1 MAGVRV
7 RTFEAV
13 DMAEALR
20 RAREELGPDAVIVSS
35 RERRPEGS
43 AFGALTRPL
52 FEVTAAVPGEEA
64 VGTADADASLVT
76 EPARDVAWDP
86 AARADLGE
94 IRALL
99 AALVTTGSVAPAAEG
114 AAAQRLFYVLLA
126 RGIDEPLA
134 RGIVQRVVA
143 RVPAGSL
150 GDFEYLRAQAASEM
164 RSDLAR
170 AERSGLPGRVQL
182 FVGPTGVGKTTT
194 IAKLAA
200 RAAYA
205 TPDGVLVVTTD
216 VQRVAA
222 VEQLARWGEILGL
235 PVEVAVSPAD
245 LARTLARAADRERV
259 FVDTAGRSP
268 RDTRGVAELAAL
280 VAAADDAEVILVLS
294 ATTRAADSRE
304 LLELYGKL
312 PVSRLVVTKLD
323 ETRVHGELYNAVV
336 RSGRPIAC
344 VTTGQ
349 NVPDDL
355 ASLDVTGVL
364 RTVFG
369 AD

>member
-1 MAGVRV
+1 VASVRV

-13 DMAEALR
+13 DMAQALR
-20 RAREELGPDAVIVSS
+20 RVRDELGPDAVIVGS
-35 RERRPEGS
+35 REVRRGGGP
-43 AFGALTRPL
+43 FGLLGRSL
-52 FEVTAAVPGEEA
+52 LEVTATAPDETAAQAIGAEEAAPAPKPDEAVP
-64 VGTADADASLVT
+64 
-76 EPARDVAWDP
+76 WDP
-86 AARADLGE
+86 ATRADLGE
-94 IRALL
+94 IRAMLS
-99 AALVTTGSVAPAAEG
+99 ALVTTGSVAPDAEG
-114 AAAQRLFYVLLA
+114 AAAQRLYYGLLA
-126 RGIDEPLA
+126 RGIDDPLA

-143 RVPAGSL
+143 RVPAGAL
-150 GDFEYLRAQAASEM
+150 GDLERLRAEAAAEM
-164 RSDLAR
+164 RADLAR
-170 AERSGLPGRVQL
+170 AARAGLPGHVQL

-200 RAAYA
+200 RAARA

-235 PVEVAVSPAD
+235 PVEVAVSPDD
-245 LARTLARAADRERV
+245 LSRALARAADRERV

-268 RDTRGVAELAAL
+268 RDLGGAAELASL
-280 VAAADDAEVILVLS
+280 VAAAGDAEVMLVLS

-312 PVSRLVVTKLD
+312 PVSRLVMTKLD
-323 ETRVHGELYNAVV
+323 ETRIHGELYNAVV

-349 NVPDDL
+349 SVPDDL
-355 ASLDVTGVL
+355 ASLDVTGIL
-364 RTVFG
+364 RTVLQ
-369 AD
+369 D